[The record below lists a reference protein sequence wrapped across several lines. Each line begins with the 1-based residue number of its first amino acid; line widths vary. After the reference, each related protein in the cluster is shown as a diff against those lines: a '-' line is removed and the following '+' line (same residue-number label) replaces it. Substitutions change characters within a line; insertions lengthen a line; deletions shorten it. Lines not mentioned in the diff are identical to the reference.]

1 MIHYTW
7 YFVRLPE
14 LMGCARKELLMKKIL
29 IALLLALALVL
40 SVVLVACGDTPDES
54 TGELETVTPHPD
66 ESGSEGTDSE
76 TEVETD
82 GALGVV
88 EDTEEGWGE
97 VHK

>member
-1 MIHYTW
+1 
-7 YFVRLPE
+7 
-14 LMGCARKELLMKKIL
+14 MKKIL
-29 IALLLALALVL
+29 IALLLALTLVL
-40 SVVLVACGDTPDES
+40 SVVLVACDDTPDES
-54 TGELETVTPHPD
+54 TGEIDTVTPHPD
-66 ESGSEGTDSE
+66 ESDSEGTGSEGTDSE